1 MKRKIFVYLLTTAL
15 LTIAPVSRAQQPG
28 KIPRIGVLI
37 SGSRGIASPRIKA
50 FQQGLREL
58 GYVEGN
64 NIIINYRSAE
74 GKLEPIPELAAELV
88 RLNVDVL
95 VVDTSNATEAAKN
108 ATKTIPVVFTT
119 ANDPVGDHQVE
130 SLARPG
136 GNLTGFSVLA
146 LDLNGKRLELLKE
159 AVPNLARVGFLTRMG
174 VKTTEQRFKEA
185 ETDAKRLGL
194 RLQLLSAK
202 GPDDL
207 EIAFDAAK
215 RSGVQAVLAH
225 PSSFVAS
232 NRAQIVALAGKYR
245 LPAIF
250 QSPAFAEAGGLM
262 SYGPDTVDNYRRAA
276 VYVDKILKGTKPADL
291 PVQQP
296 MKFVFVINLKAA
308 KQIGLTIPPNLL
320 VRADRV
326 IR

>member
-1 MKRKIFVYLLTTAL
+1 LLITGL
-15 LTIAPVSRAQQPG
+15 VEAQPPKKVPQ
-28 KIPRIGVLI
+28 IGVLL
-37 SGSRGIASPRIKA
+37 SGTTSYASPRLKA

-194 RLQLLSAK
+194 RLQFLSAK
-202 GPDDL
+202 KPEDL
-207 EIAFDAAK
+207 DSAFDAAK

-225 PSSFVAS
+225 PSSFVS
-232 NRAQIVALAGKYR
+232 TNRAQIIELAAKYR
-245 LPAIF
+245 LPAVF
-250 QSPAFAEAGGLM
+250 HSPEMVEAGGLM
-262 SYGPDTVDNYRRAA
+262 SYGPDMIDNYRRAA
-276 VYVDKILKGTKPADL
+276 GYVDKILKGTKPADL

-296 MKFVFVINLKAA
+296 MKFVLVINLKSA
-308 KQIGLTIPPNLL
+308 KAIGLTIPPNLL